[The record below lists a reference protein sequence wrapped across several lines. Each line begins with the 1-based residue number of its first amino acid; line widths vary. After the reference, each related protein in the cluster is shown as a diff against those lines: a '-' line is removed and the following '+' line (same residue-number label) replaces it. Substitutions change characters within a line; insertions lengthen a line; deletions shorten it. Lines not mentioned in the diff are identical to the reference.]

1 LFRRARYQKGA
12 LQRVGRKRG
21 PDVWVF
27 RWYETQVDGLRVRRK
42 AVLGTVEQYPSESAA
57 QAAADALRIN
67 INQESPRRRTEPISV
82 ETLWRHY
89 AENELPKK
97 EFSTQLAYK
106 NYVANWIMPRWKSYR
121 LQDVRT
127 IAVEQWLHQLPMT
140 GGSKGKIK
148 CILSAIFSHA
158 VRWELAD
165 RNPIAGQGSSNGRR
179 GVSTGVR
186 VSTKREKIPVV
197 LSVEQIRRLLELLPR
212 RERTMVLL
220 AATTGLRISELVGLQ
235 WRDVDH
241 QNMLIHVRHAWVL
254 GRLKDCKTEASQK
267 PIPLDPIV
275 ADALAK
281 WQAHCA
287 YNSPDHFVFASALKK
302 GKAPL
307 TAGILFRRHV
317 LPAAYGAGIE
327 NRIGWHTFR
336 HTVGTLLSENGEN
349 VKTVQELLRHAS
361 PSLTLTTYCQGM
373 TETKRTAHGKV
384 VKLIVPGRSGRWPLR
399 FPKSRARTL
408 MGPNGP
414 SPQTTTA
421 AKPLKILVSA
431 AGFEPATHA
440 LKGHCSTN

>member
-1 LFRRARYQKGA
+1 
-12 LQRVGRKRG
+12 VGRKTG

-27 RWYETQVDGLRVRRK
+27 RWYGTGTDGARVRRK
-42 AVLGTVEQYPSESAA
+42 AVLGTVEQYPSESSA

-67 INQESPRRRTEPISV
+67 INQESPRFRTDPVSV
-82 ETLWRHY
+82 ETLWQHY
-89 AENELPKK
+89 IENELPKK
-97 EFSTQLAYK
+97 ELSTQLAYK
-106 NYVANWIMPRWKSYR
+106 NYAANWILPRWRSYR
-121 LQDVRT
+121 LEDVRT
-127 IAVEQWLHQLPMT
+127 ITVEQWLNQLPMS

-158 VRWELAD
+158 VRWELAE
-165 RNPIAGQGSSNGRR
+165 RNPIAGQGSSNGKR

-197 LSVEQIRRLLELLPR
+197 LSVEQIRRLLELLPL

-220 AATTGLRISELVGLQ
+220 DATTGLRISELIGLQ
-235 WRDVDH
+235 WRDVDFD
-241 QNMLIHVRHAWVL
+241 NLVIYVRQAWVL
-254 GRLKDCKTEASQK
+254 GRLKECKTEASQK
-267 PIPLDPIV
+267 PIPLDRVV
-275 ADALAK
+275 ADALAR
-281 WQAHCA
+281 WQAHCVYSA
-287 YNSPDHFVFASALKK
+287 PEHFVFASALKK

-317 LPAAYGAGIE
+317 LPAATAAGIE
-327 NRIGWHTFR
+327 KRIGWHTFR

-349 VKTVQELLRHAS
+349 IKTVQELLRHAS
-361 PSLTLTTYCQGM
+361 PSLTLTTYCQGV

-384 VKLIVPGRSGRWPLR
+384 VKLIVPGSHGRR
-399 FPKSRARTL
+399 QKSRARKL

-414 SPQTTTA
+414 SLQTTVE
-421 AKPLKILVSA
+421 AKPLKTLVSA